1 MHSVICAFDDRADA
15 ERAMDRL
22 VERGF
27 NRDAMHLQGGYE
39 AGTGTSAVSAPPG
52 DDEHGFF
59 HDIGRFFSDLFGPS
73 ERSEDAGS
81 YAEAVRRGSTVLV
94 VDAIDEPEAERARQ
108 VMDEMGGRI
117 DMDERVSQWRR
128 EGWTGFDTGVT
139 GHAGSST
146 IAGQTAA
153 TDLEPTGT
161 AETATGATATTG
173 TEQKTVM
180 PVVQEELQVGKRE
193 VETGGVRVVKRVTET
208 PVKEMVRLREERAT
222 VERRPVDRAATEADL
237 SSFKEGTV
245 EVRETSEEPVIAK
258 TARVVEEVV
267 VGKDVKERTETIP
280 DTVRRTDVEVEKLQ
294 PGAASTTSTTTMP
307 GVSPTTPGSAGTTP
321 PGSAGTAGAAGTTGT
336 TGTTGSTREADSGE
350 STGDAGRVEW
360 REGEGPVGDAG
371 RRVDQGRSGG
381 GQSMPRH

>member
-27 NRDAMHLQGGYE
+27 SRDSMHLQGGYE

-73 ERSEDAGS
+73 ERSDDAGS

-139 GHAGSST
+139 GQAGSST
-146 IAGQTAA
+146 IAGQTSV

-161 AETATGATATTG
+161 AETTAGATATTQTG

-267 VGKDVKERTETIP
+267 IGKDVKERTETIP

-294 PGAASTTSTTTMP
+294 PGASSTTSTTTMP
-307 GVSPTTPGSAGTTP
+307 GVGTTTPGSAGT
-321 PGSAGTAGAAGTTGT
+321 AGVAGTTGNP
-336 TGTTGSTREADSGE
+336 GSTPGADSGE
-350 STGDAGRVEW
+350 ATGDAGRVEW
-360 REGEGPVGDAG
+360 REGEGPVGDAA
-371 RRVDQGRSGG
+371 RRVDPGRSGG